1 MKYAQLPC
9 EATRL
14 LPFYLAMEEYVA
26 TVSSDDIFFTWQVEP
41 TVIFGRNQLVE
52 TEVNTDYCRSNGIN
66 FFRRKSGGGCVYA
79 DKGNIMLSYVVNSIE
94 PATDAMR
101 RYASL
106 TAGALRELGVNA
118 EVSGRND
125 VAVYGK
131 KISGFAVH
139 QLHNRVIVH
148 STMLYDFDPENMEK
162 AIRPSELKLNSKGV
176 DSVRSHVTSLSRCGI
191 KLDIPAFIAYLRNYM
206 CGDEVLSLSLDDERR
221 IALKAEP
228 YFDNDW
234 LYGKNPRSEFITS
247 GRFDGIGE
255 FQVQIHTSG
264 NNITHFVLAGDYFGR
279 PDAAD
284 IIESALRGRPF
295 DPESVAQAVDKVN
308 LPELIPGFTR
318 QNLLQLIFK

>member
-9 EATRL
+9 EETRL

-26 TVSSDDIFFTWQVEP
+26 TVSSDDVFFTWQVEP

-52 TEVNTDYCRSNGIN
+52 AEVNIDYCRLNGIN

-79 DKGNIMLSYVVNSIE
+79 DKGNIMLSFVVNSVE
-94 PATDAMR
+94 PAADAMR

-106 TAGALRELGVNA
+106 TAKALQKLGVNA

-125 VAVYGK
+125 VAVNGK

-148 STMLYDFDPENMEK
+148 STMLYDFDPVNMEK
-162 AIRPSELKLNSKGV
+162 AIRPSEQKLNSKGV

-191 KLDIPAFIAYLRNYM
+191 NLDIPGFITYLRNYM
-206 CGDEVLSLSLDDERR
+206 CGDEVLSLTAADEHR
-221 IALKAEP
+221 IALKAGP
-228 YFDNDW
+228 YFDKHW
-234 LYGKNPRSEFITS
+234 LYGKNPRAEFVS
-247 GRFDGIGE
+247 SARFDGIGE

-284 IIESALRGRPF
+284 IIATALHGQSF
-295 DPESVAQAVDKVN
+295 NPESIARAIDYVN